1 MKKMH
6 IHVLVHS
13 SQCHNHFVALY
24 TVQTIGGGK
33 YEQI

>member
-13 SQCHNHFVALY
+13 IVNAIITLSLS

-33 YEQI
+33 CEQI